1 MSAHV
6 RIRTGALE
14 RIGNAQGLRSRY
26 ALAKHLGVAQSTV
39 GRVLDG
45 EQLPGNTLI
54 AATLSKLHVS
64 FDDVFQIDGTDAG
77 AAA

>member
-1 MSAHV
+1 MAAQV

-26 ALAKHLGVAQSTV
+26 ARAKHLGVAQSTV

-45 EQLPGNTLI
+45 EQLPGNSLI

-64 FDDVFQIDGTDAG
+64 FEDVFEVDGTDNG

>member
-1 MSAHV
+1 MSVCV
-6 RIRTGALE
+6 RVRTDALK
-14 RIGNAQGLRSRY
+14 RIGIAQGLRSRY
-26 ALAKHLGVAQSTV
+26 ALAKRLGMSPSTV

-54 AATLSKLHVS
+54 AATLSTLRVS
-64 FDDVFQIDGTDAG
+64 FDEVFEIDGMDNG